1 MIEMTLEIAER
12 AARGAL
18 AQAAAMNIGMTAS
31 VVDEAGRLVVTLRGD
46 RTGFLS
52 TDTSRAKAVAAAAF
66 KRSTR
71 ELVELQKTNPVFW
84 AALPA
89 VSRGDALPSTGAV
102 PIALDGRVIGAIGC
116 GGGTPDQ
123 DHECAAAGAAAVAG

>member
-1 MIEMTLEIAER
+1 MIDMNLEIAER
-12 AARGAL
+12 AARAAL
-18 AQAAAMNIGMTAS
+18 ANAAALGISMTVS
-31 VVDEAGRLVVTLRGD
+31 VVDEAGRLVLTLRGD

-71 ELVELQKTNPVFW
+71 ELVELQKSNPVFW

-89 VSRGDALPSTGAV
+89 VARGEALPSTGAV

-116 GGGTPDQ
+116 GGGTPEQ
-123 DHECAAAGAAAVAG
+123 DHECASAGAAAA

>member
-1 MIEMTLEIAER
+1 VIDMSLEIAER
-12 AARGAL
+12 TARAAL
-18 AQAAAMNIGMTAS
+18 AKAAALGISMTVS
-31 VVDEAGRLVVTLRGD
+31 VVDEAGRLVLTLRGD

-71 ELVELQKTNPVFW
+71 ELVELQKNNPVFW

-89 VSRGDALPSTGAV
+89 VARGEALPSTGAV
-102 PIALDGRVIGAIGC
+102 PIVLDSRVIGAIGC
-116 GGGTPDQ
+116 GGGTPEQ
-123 DHECAAAGAAAVAG
+123 DHECASAGAAAA